1 MIPLEIAA
9 VAQACG
15 HCATRPSEE
24 AWRTLLSDDGPPK
37 VSARVEHGW
46 LLVRAPAPRRASR
59 RAAWDLLRLNARV
72 GRGARLALSP
82 HDRRLVV
89 LADLPLE
96 DEVDLAALVA
106 DAGDGLRALMKAAH
120 AGTVECSTAEPP
132 AVESPDDAM
141 PVPLSTLIRG
151 SPWSFVERSPRRLAV
166 DLDIPGRFSQ
176 AVVEASCGR
185 CRASVGLQ
193 TGPGPSARA
202 RQALGLLLLTLTGTL
217 KMVKASVNGSGEKE
231 TPTLEVS
238 FPGHPTPV
246 ELNHALAA
254 LSIACAEVGAEARV
268 LNSEEIAEA
277 YLAARGRAA

>member
-24 AWRTLLSDDGPPK
+24 AWRALLSDDGPHK
-37 VSARVEHGW
+37 VSARVQDGW

-72 GRGARLALSP
+72 GRGARLALAP
-82 HDRRLVV
+82 HDRLLVV

-106 DAGDGLRALMKAAH
+106 DASDGLRALMRAAD
-120 AGTVECSTAEPP
+120 ADTVEYPTPEPP
-132 AVESPDDAM
+132 AVESAGEAVPI
-141 PVPLSTLIRG
+141 PLSTLLQG

-166 DLDIPGRFSQ
+166 DLDVAGRFSQ
-176 AVVEASCGR
+176 AVVEASCDR

-193 TGPGPSARA
+193 TGPVSSARA
-202 RQALGLLLLTLTGTL
+202 REALGLLLLTLTGTL
-217 KMVKASVNGSGEKE
+217 KMVRASVNGSGEAE
-231 TPTLEVS
+231 TPALEVS
-238 FPGHPTPV
+238 LPGHLTPV
-246 ELNHALAA
+246 ELHHALAA